1 MIFHTERSIP
11 QDTMGKPHGHEI
23 INTLS
28 SFHAMGEEKFL
39 DPFLLMI
46 YGTASIT
53 LAVAQRDDMML
64 VLNGDDS
71 G

>member
-1 MIFHTERSIP
+1 MLWGV
-11 QDTMGKPHGHEI
+11 D
-23 INTLS
+23 
-28 SFHAMGEEKFL
+28 KFS

-46 YGTASIT
+46 YGTATNT